1 MNRKEILQQ
10 RRKLATSLP
19 SPEEVLRGSL
29 LERTI
34 FHRKGCSRCEAGIG
48 HKVLVLTVT
57 YPGGRNRQFS
67 IRPEQRA
74 MVQHWLITIRNGN
87 AGSKRSAN
95 SITLCYGLSDRL
107 FFCAV
112 SVSSVRRKRSML
124 LHVF

>member
-1 MNRKEILQQ
+1 MNQKEVLQR
-10 RRKLATSLP
+10 RRKLASLLP

-74 MVQHWLITIRNGN
+74 MVQHWLDNYQEW
-87 AGSKRSAN
+87 KRRIEEICELNHA
-95 SITLCYGLSDRL
+95 
-107 FFCAV
+107 
-112 SVSSVRRKRSML
+112 L
-124 LHVF
+124 LRPE